1 MLSKI
6 IKQADIDHF
15 VKWFERAEKIVI
27 VSHISPDGDAVG
39 SSLGLWHFFTS
50 QDKTANVIVPNA
62 FPDFLKWMPGSK
74 DILLYDKYKDFADRL
89 IAEAETLP
97 TGSLPRR
104 MSSVAWTSTTSTALM
119 RWAMLCWLLLP
130 ARFSLTIT

>member
-6 IKQADIDHF
+6 IKQANIDHF
-15 VKWFERAEKIVI
+15 SKWFERAEKIVI

-39 SSLGLWHFFTS
+39 SSLGLWHFLTS

-74 DILLYDKYKDFADRL
+74 DILLYDTRTSCCMTSTR
-89 IAEAETLP
+89 TLP
-97 TGSLPRR
+97 TGSSPRR
-104 MSSVAWTSTTSTALM
+104 MSSVAWTSTTSTAST
-119 RWAMLCWLLLP
+119 RWAMPCWLLLP